1 MRGPKIKTIM
11 AISISSY
18 VLGGGGICKVKRG
31 CQHYMLYPSFSAH
44 PHRLI
49 LALHGG
55 LPRHISDT
63 ARMFRPR
70 L

>member
-1 MRGPKIKTIM
+1 M

-18 VLGGGGICKVKRG
+18 VLGGGGICKAKRD
-31 CQHYMLYPSFSAH
+31 CQHHMLYPSFSAH

-49 LALHGG
+49 LARYGG
-55 LPRHISDT
+55 LHRHILDI

>member
-1 MRGPKIKTIM
+1 M

-18 VLGGGGICKVKRG
+18 VLGGGGICKVKRD

-44 PHRLI
+44 HHRLI
-49 LALHGG
+49 LARYGG
-55 LPRHISDT
+55 LLRHILDI

>member
-1 MRGPKIKTIM
+1 M

-18 VLGGGGICKVKRG
+18 VLGGGGICKVKRD

-49 LALHGG
+49 LARYDGLH
-55 LPRHISDT
+55 RHILDI
-63 ARMFRPR
+63 ARMFRPS

>member
-1 MRGPKIKTIM
+1 M

-18 VLGGGGICKVKRG
+18 VLGGGGIYKVKRD

-49 LALHGG
+49 LARYGG
-55 LPRHISDT
+55 LLLRISDT
-63 ARMFRPR
+63 AHMFRPR